1 MQADAPL
8 ALTTLP
14 LDGGAVGDDVTLLAA
29 ADLLGSRA
37 EGEHVLASVAGTDP
51 LAVTLRLGD
60 AVVHDRYG
68 VGILRGLAPF
78 DAPDGGASETI
89 TVEYAKGAMRQV
101 PVIEAGK
108 LWRYGGEGEAV
119 KRDTLDGKSWEK
131 RRAEIDASIVELGQL
146 FGEKSLRIQVGPG
159 SDCADRASGCQ
170 TQARRQRP
178 RQQRP
183 HPGAARRGGGRGR
196 GCQQCDLRAG
206 RSQLDL
212 ARVGAERGVKLA
224 WEDQP
229 FDCRFR
235 GWHVRPAIDR
245 EHERCQRG
253 GRIFVLDRRAVRVA
267 GLREVED

>member
-108 LWRYGGEGEAV
+108 LWRYGA
-119 KRDTLDGKSWEK
+119 RARRSNATRSTARAGKSAAPRST
-131 RRAEIDASIVELGQL
+131 RRSSNSGSCLARKACASRSGPAAIALTARPGAKLKPADNARVSNDRILAPRDVAVDAVEDASNAIYELVEAN
-146 FGEKSLRIQVGPG
+146 S
-159 SDCADRASGCQ
+159 
-170 TQARRQRP
+170 T
-178 RQQRP
+178 
-183 HPGAARRGGGRGR
+183 
-196 GCQQCDLRAG
+196 
-206 RSQLDL
+206 
-212 ARVGAERGVKLA
+212 
-224 WEDQP
+224 
-229 FDCRFR
+229 
-235 GWHVRPAIDR
+235 
-245 EHERCQRG
+245 
-253 GRIFVLDRRAVRVA
+253 
-267 GLREVED
+267 